1 MPTSSSTISISRA
14 GAMQMVRSCGNGR
27 CGVERGEIKR
37 HARAARGRIFK
48 EYASAMLVDDLLD
61 NREAEA
67 GALGLGRYGGV
78 KSMRNHFVIEA
89 WSLVGEH
96 QHGLGSGRRQR
107 DRETGIGKA
116 GLC

>member
-14 GAMQMVRSCGNGR
+14 GAMQMVRSCGDGR

-61 NREAEA
+61 NGETET
-67 GALGLGRYGGV
+67 GALGLGRHVRV
-78 KSMRNHFVIEA
+78 KRMRNHFVVEA
-89 WSLVGEH
+89 GPLISEH
-96 QHGLGSGRRQR
+96 EHRLGSGRRQR
-107 DRETGIGKA
+107 DREAGIG
-116 GLC
+116 